1 MIFSKKTNGVV
12 IENRNIDFQNNQIS
26 IKLHNLAHIPKE
38 KDSYNVSFA
47 GMKGYHAIESK
58 GIPDENNILTFIIN
72 RHDYKKVKVGTRT
85 KMSPVKA

>member
-1 MIFSKKTNGVV
+1 MILSKKTNGVV

-72 RHDYKKVKVGTRT
+72 RHNYEKVKVGTRT

>member
-72 RHDYKKVKVGTRT
+72 RHNYEKVKVGTRT